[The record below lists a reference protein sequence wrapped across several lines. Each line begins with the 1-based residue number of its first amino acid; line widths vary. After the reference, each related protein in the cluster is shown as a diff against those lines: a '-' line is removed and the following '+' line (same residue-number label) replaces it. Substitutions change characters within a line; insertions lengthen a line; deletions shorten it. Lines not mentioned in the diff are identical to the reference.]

1 MNPLLLRPSPVACA
15 FLLALFATG
24 CTSVGPDHQRP
35 AFDMPSEFRAAEGWK
50 PAEPADHLPRG
61 EWWRAYGDP
70 VLDDLIVRL
79 DAANPD
85 LQSALGSFRQA
96 RAAAQLARAGYTPEI
111 GLSAAA
117 RRSRGAAIEGRS
129 ANQSN
134 TTQLG
139 LDASWEADL
148 WGRIGREVEAAGAE
162 LDGSVGDLASV
173 RLSLHAELVQNY
185 FQLRATDHQRDL
197 YRRTVASF
205 ERALELARNRVA
217 AGVSTRGDEVQALA
231 QLRAAQAQ
239 AVDLDLTR
247 TQLQNAIAVL
257 IGAPPSAFALESA
270 DWPAAPPATPVGL
283 PSTLLERRPDV
294 AAAERRVAAA
304 NARIGVAQA
313 AWFPSLTLNA
323 STGYAGNQFAQWF
336 SASNLVWSFGLSVAQ
351 AVYDGGRRDAQIE
364 SARAA
369 HDITVAQYRQT
380 VLGALQ
386 EVEDNL
392 SALRLLEDEA
402 ALRAQALEASREA
415 ETLALNRYRAGIA
428 NYTEVITAQTTAL
441 DNERSLA
448 QLRGRQFS
456 ASALLNKA
464 VGGGWQGLATAP

>member
-1 MNPLLLRPSPVACA
+1 MLPLLLSLAP
-15 FLLALFATG
+15 ALFAAG
-24 CTSVGPDHQRP
+24 CTTIGPDHERP
-35 AFDMPSEFRAAEGWK
+35 AFDMPAGYRAAEGWK

-61 EWWRAYGDP
+61 EWWRTYGDP
-70 VLDDLIVRL
+70 VLDDLIHRVDR
-79 DAANPD
+79 ANPD
-85 LQSALGSFRQA
+85 LQSALGSYRQA
-96 RAAAQLARAGYTPEI
+96 RAAAQQARAGYQPEI
-111 GLSAAA
+111 GLTAAA

-148 WGRIGREVEAAGAE
+148 WGRIGREVEAASAE
-162 LDGSVGDLASV
+162 LAGSAADLASV

-185 FQLRATDHQRDL
+185 FQLRATDSQRDL
-197 YRRTVASF
+197 YRRSVESF
-205 ERALELARNRVA
+205 GRALELARNRVA
-217 AGVSTRGDEVQALA
+217 AGVATRGDEMQALA

-257 IGAPPSAFALESA
+257 IGTPPSAFSLESA
-270 DWPAAPPATPVGL
+270 DWLAAAPATPVGL

-304 NARIGVAQA
+304 NARIGVARA

-364 SARAA
+364 AARAA

-402 ALRAQALEASREA
+402 VLRAQALEASREA
-415 ETLALNRYRAGIA
+415 EALALNRYRAGIA
-428 NYTEVITAQTTAL
+428 DYTEVITAQTTAL

-464 VGGGWQGLATAP
+464 VGGGWGDQVAPP

>member
-1 MNPLLLRPSPVACA
+1 MNRMLPLLLPLV
-15 FLLALFATG
+15 LALFATG
-24 CTSVGPDHQRP
+24 CTTIGRDHERP
-35 AFDMPSEFRAAEGWK
+35 AFDMPAGYRAADGWK

-61 EWWRAYGDP
+61 EWWRTYGDP
-70 VLDDLIVRL
+70 VLDDLIGRV
-79 DAANPD
+79 DHANPD
-85 LQSALGSFRQA
+85 LQSALGSYRQA
-96 RAAAQLARAGYTPEI
+96 RAAAQQARAGYQPEI
-111 GLSAAA
+111 GLTAAA

-162 LDGSVGDLASV
+162 LAGSAADLASV

-185 FQLRATDHQRDL
+185 FQLRATDSQRDL
-197 YRRTVASF
+197 YRRSVESF
-205 ERALELARNRVA
+205 ARALELARNRVV
-217 AGVSTRGDEVQALA
+217 AGVATRSDEMQALA

-247 TQLQNAIAVL
+247 AQLQNAIAVL
-257 IGAPPSAFALESA
+257 IGAPPSAFSLESA

-283 PSTLLERRPDV
+283 PSTLLERRPDI

-336 SASNLVWSFGLSVAQ
+336 SASNLVWSFGMSVAQ

-392 SALRLLEDEA
+392 SALRLLEEEA
-402 ALRAQALEASREA
+402 ALRAQALDASREA
-415 ETLALNRYRAGIA
+415 EALALNRYRAGIA
-428 NYTEVITAQTTAL
+428 SYTEVITAQTTAL

-464 VGGGWQGLATAP
+464 VGGGWEGRASVP

>member
-1 MNPLLLRPSPVACA
+1 MNRTFPLLFPLVLA
-15 FLLALFATG
+15 LLAAG
-24 CTSVGPDHQRP
+24 CTTMGPDHERP
-35 AFDMPSEFRAAEGWK
+35 ALDMPSDYRAAEGWK

-61 EWWRAYGDP
+61 EWWRTYGDP
-70 VLDDLIVRL
+70 VLDELINRVDR
-79 DAANPD
+79 ANPD
-85 LQSALGSFRQA
+85 LQSALGSYRQA
-96 RAAAQLARAGYTPEI
+96 RAAARQARAGYQPEI

-162 LDGSVGDLASV
+162 LAGTAADLASV

-185 FQLRATDHQRDL
+185 FQLRATDSQRDL
-197 YRRTVASF
+197 YRRSVESF
-205 ERALELARNRVA
+205 ARALELARNRVV
-217 AGVSTRGDEVQALA
+217 AGVATRSDEMQALA

-247 TQLQNAIAVL
+247 AQLQNAIAVL
-257 IGAPPSAFALESA
+257 IGTPPSAFSLESA
-270 DWPAAPPATPVGL
+270 DWPATPPATPVGL
-283 PSTLLERRPDV
+283 PSTLLERRPDI

-323 STGYAGNQFAQWF
+323 STGYAGNQLAQWF
-336 SASNLVWSFGLSVAQ
+336 SASNLVWSFGLGVAQ

-392 SALRLLEDEA
+392 SALRLLEEEA
-402 ALRAQALEASREA
+402 VLRVQALAASREA
-415 ETLALNRYRAGIA
+415 EALALNRYRAGIA
-428 NYTEVITAQTTAL
+428 SYTEVITAQTTAL
-441 DNERSLA
+441 DNERGLA

-464 VGGGWQGLATAP
+464 IGGGWGGPAVTP

>member
-1 MNPLLLRPSPVACA
+1 MNPLPTL
-15 FLLALFATG
+15 LLALFVAG
-24 CTSVGPDHQRP
+24 CTALGPDHQRP
-35 AFDMPSEFRAAEGWK
+35 AFDLPDRYRAAEGWK

-61 EWWRAYGDP
+61 EWWRTYGDP
-70 VLDDLIVRL
+70 VLDDLIARL
-79 DAANPD
+79 DRANPD

-96 RAAAQLARAGYTPEI
+96 RAAAQQARAGYTPEI

-162 LDGSVGDLASV
+162 FDGSAADLASV
-173 RLSLHAELVQNY
+173 RLSLQAELVQNY
-185 FQLRATDHQRDL
+185 FQLRATDRQRAL

-205 ERALELARNRVA
+205 ERALDLARNRVT
-217 AGVSTRGDEVQALA
+217 AGVVTRSDAVQALA
-231 QLRAAQAQ
+231 QLRGAQAQ
-239 AVDLDLTR
+239 AVDLALTR

-270 DWPAAPPATPVGL
+270 DWPTAPPVTPVGL
-283 PSTLLERRPDV
+283 PSALLERRPDV

-323 STGYAGNQFAQWF
+323 STGYAGNRFAQWF
-336 SASNLVWSFGLSVAQ
+336 SASNLVWSFGLNVAQ

-369 HDITVAQYRQT
+369 HDITVARYRQT

-402 ALRAQALEASREA
+402 MLRTQALEASREA
-415 ETLALNRYRAGIA
+415 ETLALNRYRGGIA
-428 NYTEVITAQTTAL
+428 SYIEVITAQTTAL
-441 DNERSLA
+441 DNERNLA

-464 VGGGWQGLATAP
+464 VGGGWQGLAATP